1 VALLSFETLGGLAG
15 LGTVGCSALLDLD
28 VHYVDGGADVL
39 SPDSD
44 ATASNSDPDATG
56 AGTPDA
62 PTTVDGP
69 VMTTDGGAA
78 DESEVSV
85 AVDASFDSSPATGGI
100 QFVQAS
106 ANSIANGQATVT
118 VQLPAPVTAGDTLV
132 VCADASSS
140 TGLSIMDTLGSQFV
154 VAYSSIDGS
163 GTQSGIGY
171 AIGVAGGAET
181 VTFGIQSSGPL
192 DFLEAYVQEYS
203 GVSAFDVATA
213 MSGTATLME
222 SGYATTTAPND
233 LVFAFG
239 ITGTARAGTGFTT
252 RSNYNDN
259 LTEDEILVS
268 PGSVEATAT
277 QVSGSGWTL
286 TMAAFKP
293 R

>member
-1 VALLSFETLGGLAG
+1 VTLLSLESLGGLAG

-28 VHYVDGGADVL
+28 VHYVEGGADVI
-39 SPDSD
+39 SPDLD
-44 ATASNSDPDATG
+44 ATAPNSDRDATG
-56 AGTPDA
+56 AEGPDA
-62 PTTVDGP
+62 PTTADGP
-69 VMTTDGGAA
+69 LATMDGGPA

-85 AVDASFDSSPATGGI
+85 PVDSSLSSGGI
-100 QFVQAS
+100 KFVQAG
-106 ANSIANGQATVT
+106 ANSIANGQGMVT

-132 VCADASSS
+132 LCADASSS
-140 TGLSIMDTLGSQFV
+140 TSLSVMDTLGSQFL
-154 VAYSSIDGS
+154 VAYSTIDGS
-163 GTQSGIGY
+163 GTQSGVGY

-181 VTFGIQSSGPL
+181 VTFGIQASGPV

-203 GVSAFDVATA
+203 GIGAFDVATA

-222 SGYATTTAPND
+222 SGYATTTAPNE
-233 LVFAFG
+233 LVFGFG
-239 ITGTARAGTGFTT
+239 ITGTARAGQGFTT
-252 RSNYNDN
+252 RSSYNDN
-259 LTEDEILVS
+259 LTEDEILAS